1 MASPETFQLS
11 VVTPERAVL
20 ECAARFVAFPAHD
33 GEMGIMRGRA
43 PLLCRLGIG
52 PLRVDSEELGVQ
64 VILIDGGFAQMVENR
79 LTILTQQCWRP
90 AELDRGA
97 AERALAEAR
106 KLAVRDERSFSERQ
120 NALQRARAQRKLAL

>member
-1 MASPETFQLS
+1 MASPETFHLS

-20 ECAARFVAFPAHD
+20 ECEARFVAFPAHD

-43 PLLCRLGIG
+43 PLLCRLGTG
-52 PLRVDSEELGVQ
+52 PLRVDSEEVGVR
-64 VILIDGGFAQMVENR
+64 VLLIDGGFAQMVENR
-79 LTILTQQCWRP
+79 LTILTEQSWEP

-106 KLAVRDERSFSERQ
+106 ALAVRDERSFTERQ
-120 NALQRARAQRKLAL
+120 NAMQRARAQRKLAL

>member
-1 MASPETFQLS
+1 MASSETFQLS

-33 GEMGIMRGRA
+33 GEMGILRGRA

-52 PLRVDSEELGVQ
+52 PLRVDSEEVGIQ
-64 VILIDGGFAQMVENR
+64 VLLIDGGFAQMVENR
-79 LTILTQQCWRP
+79 LTILTAQSWEP
-90 AELDRGA
+90 VELDRGA

-106 KLAVRDERSFSERQ
+106 TLAVGDERSFSERQ
-120 NALQRARAQRKLAL
+120 NAMQRARVQRKLAL

>member
-1 MASPETFQLS
+1 MASSETFQLS

-33 GEMGIMRGRA
+33 GEMGILRGRA

-52 PLRVDSEELGVQ
+52 PLRVDSEEVGVQ
-64 VILIDGGFAQMVENR
+64 VLLIDGGFAQMVENR
-79 LTILTQQCWRP
+79 LTILTAQSWEP
-90 AELDRGA
+90 VELDRGA

-106 KLAVRDERSFSERQ
+106 ALAVRDERSFTERQ
-120 NALQRARAQRKLAL
+120 NAMQRARVQRKLAL